1 MPAGPF
7 QISNIP
13 MVNGAGTA
21 RIVVRDASGRESI
34 TTAPF
39 YASTSLL
46 RPGALDFSAEAG
58 FAQLNYGTLS
68 SDYSEDP
75 VVSLSARYGLA
86 HDLTLEGHM
95 EGAPTLINAGFGAS
109 TSVGAWGRLSGAIE
123 FSAGDD
129 VAGGQA
135 YAALEFQA
143 RGVDGRISSQRTLA
157 DYADLA
163 SVVASD
169 ARLAWAP
176 VVDQSEVHGA
186 AWSIDQLSLGLPLP
200 FDDTRLALNLIHLE
214 QQGGADHKI
223 VSASYS
229 RPLAHN
235 VTLLATAFHDLSA
248 HGGTGCYFG
257 VMVPLGSN
265 GTATT
270 ADARQQRR
278 RIRGGGVRAAASRDG
293 KHRLAGA
300 RDRRRVSQRDGGCG
314 LSGRGCHHARARD
327 AEPQQLHGY
336 G

>member
-1 MPAGPF
+1 M
-7 QISNIP
+7 
-13 MVNGAGTA
+13 
-21 RIVVRDASGRESI
+21 
-34 TTAPF
+34 
-39 YASTSLL
+39 

-58 FAQLNYGTLS
+58 FCQLNYGTLS

-109 TSVGAWGRLSGAIE
+109 TSVGAWGRLSGAISL
-123 FSAGDD
+123 SAGDD

-143 RGVDGRISSQRTLA
+143 RGVAASAAKRTLA

-169 ARLAWAP
+169 ARLVWAP
-176 VVDQSEVHGA
+176 VVNRA
-186 AWSIDQLSLGLPLP
+186 NLTAPPRAIDQLSLGLPLP

-270 ADARQQRR
+270 TLTRDNN
-278 RIRGGGVRAAASRDG
+278 GVGYGVEASKPLRPETG
-293 KHRLAGA
+293 SIVSAGA
-300 RDRRRVSQRDGGCG
+300 RDRRQLSQRDGGCG